1 MFHKLTLNC
10 LSVQQQIVNIDLMLE
25 ISTSLGA
32 VTPIIER
39 ENEEHHYINMNLPI
53 DVVVAVAP
61 EETWGK

>member
-1 MFHKLTLNC
+1 
-10 LSVQQQIVNIDLMLE
+10 MLE

-32 VTPIIER
+32 VNPVFES

-53 DVVVAVAP
+53 DAVVSVAP

>member
-1 MFHKLTLNC
+1 
-10 LSVQQQIVNIDLMLE
+10 MLE

-53 DVVVAVAP
+53 DVVVSVAP